1 MATAVDNTQE
11 AINYLVLRWKKD
23 DSASRAKMLRWLQD
37 AEDIIWNT
45 EDWWFSRD
53 EEALSW
59 TTGNAT
65 YSSPSGTTKVLHVV
79 DATGAS
85 LDRIPYP
92 TFLSLYRS
100 SSATG
105 TPSVWTVDQRNTS
118 TGVLTLRFWPTPSGN
133 SSATLTRKIA
143 QADLSDSGSSVSNIP
158 REYRNAH
165 LYHALHLMALDE
177 GQGQEA
183 EIWKARFN
191 EIIVAMQRE
200 NASQLGLVPMQ

>member
-1 MATAVDNTQE
+1 MATAVDNTEE

-23 DSASRAKMLRWLQD
+23 DATSRAKMLRWLQD

-45 EDWWFSRD
+45 DDWWFSRD
-53 EEALSW
+53 EESLSW

-65 YSSPSGTTKVLHVV
+65 YSSPSGTTKILHVV
-79 DATGAS
+79 DASGAA

-100 SSATG
+100 STATG
-105 TPSVWTVDQRNTS
+105 TPTVWTVDSRNPS
-118 TGVLTLRFWPTPSGN
+118 TGVLTIRFWPKPDANT
-133 SSATLTRKIA
+133 SATLTRKIA
-143 QADLSDSGSSVSNIP
+143 QADLTDSNTSVSNVP

-165 LYHALHLMALDE
+165 LYYALHLMALDE
-177 GQGQEA
+177 GQGPEA
-183 EIWKARFN
+183 EVWKNRFDGVL
-191 EIIVAMQRE
+191 VAMQRE